1 MAKPKQSRDL
11 WAYRGNAVVK
21 RLSSM
26 PTHLVI
32 LITLMTMSFT
42 SHAHNRSQSFSDW
55 IVADNRIEAIFTVKT
70 REITRLQSG
79 PNQALDVLLSRHL
92 AETIRVFH
100 DKQACKDTAPPRLQP
115 SAQGYVRVGLYF
127 DCGSQID
134 TLNIKINSFF
144 SVASTH
150 VHYAQI
156 AVADQLS
163 QQYIFSDDLRTQ
175 EIDTKR
181 PAAKNLFHS
190 IAQYTTLGIEHIFGG
205 IDHIAFLLALILLL
219 RKFSDL
225 VWIVT
230 GFTLGHSVTL
240 CLATLGFV
248 IPDLAVI
255 EATIGFTIALVALDN
270 AGVVSGHRRDFAYA
284 LIAILMIMLVF
295 NLTSGTGLST
305 LSIIGLIILTLAY
318 MPLASSETRS
328 VNFRSVMAIA
338 FGLIHGF
345 GFASALDEIGLSG
358 AQLWPALLGFN
369 LGIEVGQLMII
380 AGLWLVLK
388 QLNEK
393 NRLLHPRLVVDLVS
407 ASLCGLGFYWFIGRA
422 YGII

>member
-11 WAYRGNAVVK
+11 WAYRGNAIVK
-21 RLSSM
+21 RLSNM

-32 LITLMTMSFT
+32 LITLMTMSVT

-55 IVADNRIEAIFTVKT
+55 IVADNRIEAVFTVKT

-100 DKQACKDTAPPRLQP
+100 DKQACKDIAPPRLQP

-127 DCGSQID
+127 DCGPQID

-181 PAAKNLFHS
+181 PVAKTLFHS
-190 IAQYTTLGIEHIFGG
+190 IAQYTNLGIEHIFGG

-270 AGVVSGHRRDFAYA
+270 AGVVSGHRHYFAYA

-328 VNFRSVMAIA
+328 VNFRPVMAIA

-393 NRLLHPRLVVDLVS
+393 NQLLQPRLVVDLVS
-407 ASLCGLGFYWFIGRA
+407 ASLCGLGFYWFIGRS

>member
-21 RLSSM
+21 PLSSM

-55 IVADNRIEAIFTVKT
+55 IVADNRIEAVFTIKT

-115 SAQGYVRVGLYF
+115 AAQGYVRVGLYF
-127 DCGSQID
+127 DCGPQID

-163 QQYIFSDDLRTQ
+163 QQYIFSDDLPTQ

-270 AGVVSGHRRDFAYA
+270 AGVVSGHRHYFAYA

-295 NLTSGTGLST
+295 NLTSGTGLSI
-305 LSIIGLIILTLAY
+305 LSIVGLIILTLAY

-328 VNFRSVMAIA
+328 VNFRPVMAIA

-369 LGIEVGQLMII
+369 LGIELGQLMII

-393 NRLLHPRLVVDLVS
+393 NRLLQPRLVVDLVS

>member
-1 MAKPKQSRDL
+1 M
-11 WAYRGNAVVK
+11 K

-100 DKQACKDTAPPRLQP
+100 DKQACKDIAPPRLQP

-127 DCGSQID
+127 DCGPQID

-144 SVASTH
+144 SVASAH

-163 QQYIFSDDLRTQ
+163 QQYIFSDDLRRQ

-181 PAAKNLFHS
+181 PVAKNLFHS

-270 AGVVSGHRRDFAYA
+270 AGVVSGHRHYFAYA
-284 LIAILMIMLVF
+284 LIGILMVMLLF
-295 NLTSGTGLST
+295 NLTSGAGLSA
-305 LSIIGLIILTLAY
+305 LSIVGLIILTLAY
-318 MPLASSETRS
+318 MPLASSETKS
-328 VNFRSVMAIA
+328 ANFRPVMAIA

-345 GFASALDEIGLSG
+345 GFASALAEIGLSG

-393 NRLLHPRLVVDLVS
+393 NQLLQPRLVVDLVS
-407 ASLCGLGFYWFIGRA
+407 ASLCGLGFYWFIGRS

>member
-1 MAKPKQSRDL
+1 
-11 WAYRGNAVVK
+11 
-21 RLSSM
+21 
-26 PTHLVI
+26 
-32 LITLMTMSFT
+32 
-42 SHAHNRSQSFSDW
+42 
-55 IVADNRIEAIFTVKT
+55 
-70 REITRLQSG
+70 
-79 PNQALDVLLSRHL
+79 VLLSRHL

-328 VNFRSVMAIA
+328 VNFRPVMAIA

-393 NRLLHPRLVVDLVS
+393 NQLLQPRLVVDLVS
-407 ASLCGLGFYWFIGRA
+407 ASLCGLGFYWFIGRS